1 MVPGCWEGHSRI
13 LLLIGGQ
20 LCGMPTPSSS
30 VWVQISKGRES
41 SLLSPN
47 VGPGSS
53 QSPCS
58 LAWLSG
64 WLSEHSIL
72 QHIQAMAGT
81 Q

>member
-1 MVPGCWEGHSRI
+1 MVPECWEGHSWL

-20 LCGMPTPSSS
+20 LYGMPTPLSS

-41 SLLSPN
+41 GLLSPN
-47 VGPGSS
+47 IRWGR

-58 LAWLSG
+58 LDWPHG
-64 WLSEHSIL
+64 WPSEHGIL
-72 QHIQAMAGT
+72 QHIQAVAGT